1 MTVSTTTQRGRRGRT
16 MLTEPEVQVGA
27 NPDRSTTVR
36 IAGEISS
43 STEAAVRRA
52 VDGAGGIG
60 PLIVDL
66 TNVSYLDTVGV
77 ALLIEVAGE
86 RGLELIIGPDCPVFS
101 FVQVSGLCEIAMV
114 QCR

>member
-1 MTVSTTTQRGRRGRT
+1 

-27 NPDRSTTVR
+27 NPDRSTTAR

-43 STEAAVRRA
+43 FTEAAIRCA
-52 VDGAGGIG
+52 IDGAGGIG

-66 TNVSYLDTVGV
+66 TRVTYLDAVGV
-77 ALLIEVAGE
+77 ALLTEVAGE
-86 RGLELIIGPDCPVFS
+86 RGLELIIGPDCSVFA
-101 FVQVSGLCEIAMV
+101 FVQVSGLCEIAKV

>member
-1 MTVSTTTQRGRRGRT
+1 MTVSTTAPLGRCGHK
-16 MLTEPEVQVGA
+16 MLTEPEVQVDT

-52 VDGAGGIG
+52 IDGAGGTG
-60 PLIVDL
+60 PVIVDL
-66 TNVSYLDTVGV
+66 TNVMYLDASGV
-77 ALLIEVAGE
+77 ALLTEVASE
-86 RGLELIIGPDCPVFS
+86 RGLELVLGPDCPVFS
-101 FVQVSGLCEIAMV
+101 FVQVSGLCEIAKV